1 MELRSYLS
9 YRRLRTELT
18 YWRTQSGVEVDF
30 LIGSAAAVEAAIE
43 VKASARVS
51 DRDLRGLRALADE
64 GSTAARFLVS
74 FDELD
79 RRTDDGIR
87 LLHWRTFLTDLWTDA
102 LY

>member
-1 MELRSYLS
+1 M
-9 YRRLRTELT
+9 
-18 YWRTQSGVEVDF
+18 DF
-30 LIGSAAAVEAAIE
+30 LVGSVAAIE

-64 GSTAARFLVS
+64 GTTAARILVS

-87 LLHWRTFLTDLWTDA
+87 LLHWRTFLTSLWTDV
-102 LY
+102 LI